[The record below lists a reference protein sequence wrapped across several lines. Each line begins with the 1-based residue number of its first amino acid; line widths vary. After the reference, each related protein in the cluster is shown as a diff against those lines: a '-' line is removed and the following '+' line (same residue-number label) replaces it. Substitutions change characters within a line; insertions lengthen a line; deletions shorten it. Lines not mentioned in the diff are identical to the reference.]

1 MWREKDIYGI
11 IRLLTLKEVLC
22 YGGFMFSWLG
32 KLFGTDKA
40 AASLVDNLSTG
51 LGKLVYTDQEK
62 AEDVA
67 KSVTEG
73 RKVLIE
79 WLRSTSGSNLARRL
93 IALIVTGIW
102 ALQYVTSML
111 LLALVPWLPEYSDR
125 MRESALSL
133 QVSGDAVSGAMML
146 VLGFYFAA
154 PHLGTIVTEA
164 VGRFSGNKEKLKGKE

>member
-1 MWREKDIYGI
+1 MW
-11 IRLLTLKEVLC
+11 
-22 YGGFMFSWLG
+22 SWLG

-40 AASLVDNLSTG
+40 AASLVDNISSG
-51 LGKLVYTDQEK
+51 LDKLVYTNQEQ
-62 AEDVA
+62 AADIA

-73 RKVLIE
+73 RQVLLE

-102 ALQYVTSML
+102 ALQYTVSMV
-111 LLALVPWLPEYSDR
+111 LLALVPWLPEYSDQ
-125 MRESALSL
+125 MRLSAISL
-133 QVSGDAVSGAMML
+133 QQSGDAVSGAMML

-164 VGRFSGNKEKLKGKE
+164 MSRFSGKSKEKEGK